1 MTYRNL
7 LGLLWLVSVSSTFA
21 AEEEVLLLFS
31 GERKGLLTSDG
42 TEPGA
47 EDLIRRYYALLAA
60 PAHEKLAALQMQ
72 LANRMEDY
80 EVAFAA
86 ADTAEVNETY
96 ADLSRYW
103 TEIQLIHY
111 QEYTDAAMGELQNAY
126 AALYELIA
134 GFN

>member
-21 AEEEVLLLFS
+21 AEEEILLLFS
-31 GERKGLLTSDG
+31 GNRVGLLTNDG
-42 TEPGA
+42 NEPGA
-47 EDLIRRYYALLAA
+47 EELIRRYYALLAA
-60 PAHEKLAALQMQ
+60 PAQEKLKTLQMQ

-86 ADTAEVNETY
+86 ADTAEVNEIY
-96 ADLSRYW
+96 ADLSRSW
-103 TEIQLIHY
+103 AEIQLIHY
-111 QEYTDAAMGELQNAY
+111 EEYTDAAMGELQNAY

-134 GFN
+134 GFK

>member
-21 AEEEVLLLFS
+21 AEEEILLLFS
-31 GERKGLLTSDG
+31 GDRIGLLTNDG

-47 EDLIRRYYALLAA
+47 EDLIGRYYALLAA
-60 PAHEKLAALQMQ
+60 PAQEKLATLQMQ

-86 ADTAEVNETY
+86 ADTAEVNEIY
-96 ADLSRYW
+96 ADLSGYW
-103 TEIQLIHY
+103 AEIQLIHY
-111 QEYTDAAMGELQNAY
+111 QEYTGAAMSELQNAY

-134 GFN
+134 GLN

>member
-31 GERKGLLTSDG
+31 GDRIGQVTSDG

-60 PAHEKLAALQMQ
+60 PAQEKLATLQMQ
-72 LANRMEDY
+72 LANRMADY

-86 ADTAEVNETY
+86 ADTAEVNEIY
-96 ADLSRYW
+96 ANLTRYW
-103 TEIQLIHY
+103 AEIQLIHY
-111 QEYTDAAMGELQNAY
+111 HEQTDAAMGELQNAY
-126 AALYELIA
+126 AALYQLIA